1 MSNGYGGSPV
11 PRGEPGATG
20 GSGGVRAWRQGR
32 AQSRGRDPGM
42 RLDTAFSGSA
52 QPTAG
57 RFGKQDNPYLL
68 APRPR
73 RCPPPTGLVG
83 CLLLIWLRVKIMKFL
98 ISAGATLVCSIDLNF
113 VFCKVTSGPVNS
125 ASEGFAQPRSP
136 LRVST
141 VWFSRYLN
149 MAGLTRACERGR
161 ALEIAAPALSFSSLL
176 LPTRI
181 PVF

>member
-1 MSNGYGGSPV
+1 M
-11 PRGEPGATG
+11 
-20 GSGGVRAWRQGR
+20 RARRQGR
-32 AQSRGRDPGM
+32 AQSRGREPAM

-57 RFGKQDNPYLL
+57 RFGKQDKPYLL
-68 APRPR
+68 APGP

-98 ISAGATLVCSIDLNF
+98 ISAGATLVCSIDMHF
-113 VFCKVTSGPVNS
+113 VSCKVTSGPVNS
-125 ASEGFAQPRSP
+125 ASEGLAQPRSP
-136 LRVST
+136 LRGST

-149 MAGLTRACERGR
+149 MAGWTRACERGR
-161 ALEIAAPALSFSSLL
+161 ALEIAVPSLSFPSLL
-176 LPTRI
+176 FPTRI